1 VRRQAPRPLGAVLD
15 AALPAARPPGLLAEV
30 QSLWPEVAG
39 SALASSATPIS
50 EREGTVTVACE
61 SAVWAQELELLAQ
74 DLCGRLNARLT
85 QGAVARLR
93 FRVGSVPKHP

>member
-1 VRRQAPRPLGAVLD
+1 MRRQGPRPLGAVLEG
-15 AALPAARPPGLLAEV
+15 ALPAARPPGVLAEV

-39 SALASSATPIS
+39 SVLAGAATPVS

-74 DLCGRLNARLT
+74 DLCERLNARLT

-93 FRVGSVPKHP
+93 FRVGSVPERP